1 MTCRRGAQLSTDDD
15 DEESSLPPTP
25 PGPRGSPRMPSEVL
39 RTLARA
45 RRRAARRTQRWPSGW
60 FTPPLAGPHTRQ
72 PLFPARAGRRHTTD
86 YEKPLKLAPPR
97 HAPSPPESHPGRS
110 FVPGPWQWLSPQG
123 FLGPPCAVRFISAE
137 LVRSI
142 RAPAL
147 QGPPRLGAV
156 TISRPARTNSAFHSR
171 CQRPDR
177 ALATLRVCGNAA
189 QRAARAKL
197 VAKKWAV
204 QQPEA

>member
-1 MTCRRGAQLSTDDD
+1 MENLAC
-15 DEESSLPPTP
+15 PPPP
-25 PGPRGSPRMPSEVL
+25 PGPEAVR
-39 RTLARA
+39 ACRA
-45 RRRAARRTQRWPSGW
+45 RSFERSQERAAGPRAERKGGSLHLLP
-60 FTPPLAGPHTRQ
+60 AGPHHTRQ

-86 YEKPLKLAPPR
+86 CEKPLKLAPPR

-110 FVPGPWQWLSPQG
+110 FVPGPWEWLSPQG
-123 FLGPPCAVRFISAE
+123 FLGPPCALRFISAE

-147 QGPPRLGAV
+147 QGPPRLGTV

-171 CQRPDR
+171 CQGPDR
-177 ALATLRVCGNAA
+177 ALVTLRVCGNAA